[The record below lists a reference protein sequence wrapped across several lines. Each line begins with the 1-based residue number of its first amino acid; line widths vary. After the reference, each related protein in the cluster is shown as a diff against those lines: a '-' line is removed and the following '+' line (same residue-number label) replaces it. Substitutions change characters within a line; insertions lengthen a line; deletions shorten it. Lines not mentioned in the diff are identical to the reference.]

1 MMEREKLGNR
11 RKKGKDFYVG
21 DHGVEG
27 EIKPIF
33 TCGRRPSRSYS
44 HFFLSFE
51 S

>member
-33 TCGRRPSRSYS
+33 KINVAYEL
-44 HFFLSFE
+44 FANLLI
-51 S
+51 